1 MPDKKISE
9 LFQAVTPDA
18 ADEFAINQSGVSKSL
33 TLQQIKDFADPKT
46 ASTYLKRNAGNT
58 AYEAKTPA
66 EVAADLPNL
75 MVEIGAFV
83 STSQARR
90 AGREG
95 NIPEGFSF
103 EFKASKKKRIFIW
116 NPTE

>member
-1 MPDKKISE
+1 MKMIENIVVKSSPWLESDIKI
-9 LFQAVTPDA
+9 LFG
-18 ADEFAINQSGVSKSL
+18 DEDVHF
-33 TLQQIKDFADPKT
+33 T
-46 ASTYLKRNAGNT
+46 
-58 AYEAKTPA
+58 E
-66 EVAADLPNL
+66 AADLPNL